1 MENIPSISFLSP
13 IEPLSPQGQDAECE
27 VPPIRPV
34 PFVTAPIPTV
44 EPPPNPV
51 PTPAEEFPSLPVGAE
66 ATPQAK
72 TVPQEVDVVATADAE
87 IARLKLQ
94 LAEAQQQCADAEA
107 WAQEARERHQAL
119 EKAYAEERD
128 RYQADY
134 EAQLKQ
140 KDEDLLRCKRLGI
153 EDTEFIQDFFNR
165 YTQKIRAERE
175 RDKVACER
183 DNLQA
188 QVAEKSQKLQQQS
201 AQCKQEERKNQ
212 ALREELEKL
221 RRDLEGQTH
230 TMAQERDARLSAEA
244 EARTNLQQWEALK
257 QKQGSWEVLYATLLQ
272 EGWEDC
278 REVTA
283 LGDALSGK
291 MTAGEELDPQERQ
304 AALALA
310 AWRAMVLA
318 VEVPTRI
325 VLCHLELLGRQ
336 LAQFWNA
343 APAPLE
349 RLAQVL
355 NGCEL
360 MRKQEI
366 RLEVPAINSEV
377 DTSKVIHRQNG
388 TYVRKVLVW
397 GIVHK
402 GKRHL
407 MAEVE

>member
-1 MENIPSISFLSP
+1 MENIPPFSFLSP
-13 IEPLSPQGQDAECE
+13 SEPLSPQGQDTKYE
-27 VPPIRPV
+27 VPPMHPEPFELAPTPAPV
-34 PFVTAPIPTV
+34 S
-44 EPPPNPV
+44 PPSPV

-107 WAQEARERHQAL
+107 RTQEACERHQTL
-119 EKAYAEERD
+119 EKAYAEELN
-128 RYQADY
+128 RYRVDC
-134 EAQLKQ
+134 EAQVKQ
-140 KDEDLLRCKRLGI
+140 QAEDLLRCKQLGI
-153 EDTEFIQDFFNR
+153 EDTEFIQDFFER

-188 QVAEKSQKLQQQS
+188 QVAEKSQKLQQQG
-201 AQCKQEERKNQ
+201 AQCKQAERQNQ
-212 ALREELEKL
+212 ALREELEELHRVLEL
-221 RRDLEGQTH
+221 RTH
-230 TMAQERDARLSAEA
+230 TMTQERDARLSAEA

-257 QKQGSWEVLYATLLQ
+257 QKQGNWEELYATLLQ

-278 REVTA
+278 REVMA
-283 LGDALSGK
+283 LGDVLSGK
-291 MTAGEELDPQERQ
+291 MTAGGELDPPELQ
-304 AALALA
+304 ATLALA

-349 RLAQVL
+349 HLAQVL

-366 RLEVPAINSEV
+366 RLEVPAIDSEV

-407 MAEVE
+407 KAEVE